1 MKVIHFNVSDKMAE
15 QIDKKINQLGLV
27 SRSEYIRNVI
37 AKDLQ
42 EVDNK

>member
-15 QIDKKINQLGLV
+15 KIDDKIKKLDLV

-42 EVDNK
+42 VD